1 MLAPN
6 VDLRRVYVC
15 TVYLFIQLGGG
26 GGANQREGLRGN
38 ASQSRLKIPT

>member
-1 MLAPN
+1 MLAAN
-6 VDLRRVYVC
+6 GDLRRVYVC
-15 TVYLFIQLGGG
+15 TVYLFIQLGG